1 MTTFSPFALPEVVAE
16 PTDGHLVGNF
26 PLAVIP
32 APVPLA
38 AYPVVDMPPPDVASD
53 DDSDLLEEDPF
64 EGEALLLLVLA
75 YCLRTLLRGKLM
87 PIPLSQTHLSF

>member
-1 MTTFSPFALPEVVAE
+1 MTTFSPFAPPDFVAE
-16 PTDGHLVGNF
+16 PTDGHLVENL

-38 AYPVVDMPPPDVASD
+38 AYPVVDMPPDVVSD
-53 DDSDLLEEDPF
+53 DDNDLLEEDPF

-75 YCLRTLLRGKLM
+75 YCLRTLLQGKLM
-87 PIPLSQTHLSF
+87 PIPLSQTHLSS

>member
-16 PTDGHLVGNF
+16 PTDGHLVGIL

-38 AYPVVDMPPPDVASD
+38 AYPVD
-53 DDSDLLEEDPF
+53 DTPSQ
-64 EGEALLLLVLA
+64 
-75 YCLRTLLRGKLM
+75 RGL
-87 PIPLSQTHLSF
+87 

>member
-16 PTDGHLVGNF
+16 PTDGHLVGNL

-38 AYPVVDMPPPDVASD
+38 TYPIVDMPPDVASD
-53 DDSDLLEEDPF
+53 DDNDLLEEDPF

-75 YCLRTLLRGKLM
+75 YCLRTLLQGKLM
-87 PIPLSQTHLSF
+87 PIPPTQTHLSC